1 MIRNLGK
8 RRLNT
13 FFARIF
19 IGVLVVILCQTLFS
33 FALHYSLESR
43 FIWGI
48 FEDKGRH
55 IVKNFA
61 RLSATALYIK
71 SQTLANTALETV
83 LDDKFVMSVGLYD
96 KDGSAW
102 IINESMEGP
111 REATSV
117 PSALDHS
124 TIKALE
130 NREVLSR
137 HGSHVQLF
145 ICPVKIVPY
154 SKWMLESFGEEAKED
169 TIGYAAVALSKDL
182 LEIYSSP
189 IRKYTIIT
197 GVITTLIGLFVAF
210 FIAKRLSL
218 PIRILSQKA
227 KDEQVV
233 QENLDFDLPG
243 PVEIQ
248 ELSEAL
254 STFLRARRF
263 FEQALTS
270 ERNRLRSVFEAIPD
284 PVYVVGTDDRILFSN
299 RAFNVRFGRPDDGPC
314 YKRINQLDN
323 RCPWCPV
330 GSVNTTD
337 PEQYFAFYH
346 KTSKS
351 FFEGLCRF
359 FSTEERNGAWLF
371 MLKDVTSWKLNQE
384 ALERELRENEV
395 LNELSRSLLTVRDD
409 PDKVA
414 ELVLSR
420 AMELTRSSAG
430 FVAMKE
436 LESGQMKL
444 LKWMVEGQDCGRDQ
458 VDTMVFP
465 SETEGDHRIQ
475 LGLHAH
481 AINLRDG
488 FYCNDPQSHE
498 AWAGLMPK
506 DHIKIENFMA
516 APALIEDEP
525 HGLIGLAN
533 SKTGDFSPRDLKS
546 LERISDLYALALSN
560 LRYSEEKE
568 RLWKELRQA
577 QKMEAIATLAGGI
590 AHDFNNILAPIMGYA
605 EILLMR
611 AGSDEELKSGLKK
624 IFDSAMR
631 AKEIVAQ
638 ILTFSRSREGEARP
652 VSVTSIVKEVIKL
665 LSSSIP
671 KTISIETD
679 IRGDIPPVVADPV
692 HIHQILM
699 NLCTNAFHAME
710 DQGGTLFVGLDV
722 VEEKGVK
729 YVKLTVSDTGQGIPS
744 EHLHRIFEPYFTTKK
759 LGKGTGLGLA
769 IVHGIVE
776 VYNGHLRVDSKVGQG
791 TTFEVLLPARDG
803 LGQPEGLEHDHPSSE
818 SITRFSG
825 SILVVDDEDAVR
837 RVLKGLVQEL
847 GLDVETASNAKEA
860 LQLLVEQ
867 KKTYDLIITD
877 QTMPGMTGIE
887 LVKSLRQSG
896 IETPVIICT
905 GYNSKM
911 DKRMGRE
918 LRIVDFLLKP
928 VDVATL
934 HRTLKKV
941 FKR

>member
-1 MIRNLGK
+1 
-8 RRLNT
+8 
-13 FFARIF
+13 
-19 IGVLVVILCQTLFS
+19 
-33 FALHYSLESR
+33 
-43 FIWGI
+43 
-48 FEDKGRH
+48 
-55 IVKNFA
+55 
-61 RLSATALYIK
+61 
-71 SQTLANTALETV
+71 
-83 LDDKFVMSVGLYD
+83 
-96 KDGSAW
+96 
-102 IINESMEGP
+102 
-111 REATSV
+111 
-117 PSALDHS
+117 
-124 TIKALE
+124 
-130 NREVLSR
+130 
-137 HGSHVQLF
+137 
-145 ICPVKIVPY
+145 
-154 SKWMLESFGEEAKED
+154 
-169 TIGYAAVALSKDL
+169 
-182 LEIYSSP
+182 
-189 IRKYTIIT
+189 
-197 GVITTLIGLFVAF
+197 
-210 FIAKRLSL
+210 
-218 PIRILSQKA
+218 
-227 KDEQVV
+227 
-233 QENLDFDLPG
+233 
-243 PVEIQ
+243 
-248 ELSEAL
+248 
-254 STFLRARRF
+254 
-263 FEQALTS
+263 
-270 ERNRLRSVFEAIPD
+270 
-284 PVYVVGTDDRILFSN
+284 
-299 RAFNVRFGRPDDGPC
+299 
-314 YKRINQLDN
+314 
-323 RCPWCPV
+323 
-330 GSVNTTD
+330 
-337 PEQYFAFYH
+337 
-346 KTSKS
+346 
-351 FFEGLCRF
+351 
-359 FSTEERNGAWLF
+359 
-371 MLKDVTSWKLNQE
+371 
-384 ALERELRENEV
+384 
-395 LNELSRSLLTVRDD
+395 
-409 PDKVA
+409 
-414 ELVLSR
+414 
-420 AMELTRSSAG
+420 
-430 FVAMKE
+430 
-436 LESGQMKL
+436 
-444 LKWMVEGQDCGRDQ
+444 
-458 VDTMVFP
+458 
-465 SETEGDHRIQ
+465 
-475 LGLHAH
+475 
-481 AINLRDG
+481 
-488 FYCNDPQSHE
+488 
-498 AWAGLMPK
+498 
-506 DHIKIENFMA
+506 
-516 APALIEDEP
+516 
-525 HGLIGLAN
+525 
-533 SKTGDFSPRDLKS
+533 
-546 LERISDLYALALSN
+546 
-560 LRYSEEKE
+560 
-568 RLWKELRQA
+568 

-679 IRGDIPPVVADPV
+679 IREDIPPVVADPV

-710 DQGGTLFVGLDV
+710 DQGGTLFIGLDV
-722 VEEKGVK
+722 VEKKGVK